1 VIRAETAGSGN
12 ALSGSSQD
20 GRGVVGHSATDY
32 AGYFTGDVYV
42 SGSINKAA
50 CSFVIDHPLDP
61 ENKILRHNC
70 VESPEH
76 LLIYR
81 GKVRLNSDGEG
92 VVQMVDYFDAVAR
105 EEEASIH
112 LTPVGR
118 PFLTGAEW
126 EAEFTGFVVYGDPD
140 REVFWEVLA
149 ERDDPVIRRAAL
161 PVEEMK
167 GPANK
172 LCDRGKLLNP
182 GAYGY
187 PEAMGQDYELLQG
200 PAGD

>member
-1 VIRAETAGSGN
+1 
-12 ALSGSSQD
+12 
-20 GRGVVGHSATDY
+20 
-32 AGYFTGDVYV
+32 VYV
-42 SGSINKAA
+42 SGNINKAA

-81 GKVRLNSDGEG
+81 GKVRLDEMGEG
-92 VVQMVDYFDAVAR
+92 TVEMPDYFGAVAD

-118 PFLTGAEW
+118 PFMTGADW
-126 EAEFTGFVVYGDPD
+126 NAGSTGFTVYGDPG

-149 ERDDPVIRRAAL
+149 GRDDPVIRQIAR
-161 PVEEMK
+161 PVEEEK
-167 GPANK
+167 GSDNK
-172 LCDRGKLLNP
+172 VCEKGRLLQP
-182 GAYGY
+182 VAFGY
-187 PEAMGQDYELLQG
+187 PETMGRDYELIQG
-200 PAGD
+200 LTE